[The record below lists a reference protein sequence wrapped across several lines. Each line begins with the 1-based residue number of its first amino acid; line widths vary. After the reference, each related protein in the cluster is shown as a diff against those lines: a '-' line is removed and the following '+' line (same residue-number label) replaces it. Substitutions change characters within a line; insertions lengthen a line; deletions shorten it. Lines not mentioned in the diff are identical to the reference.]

1 MNSRDFCQWLKG
13 FLDLTDQKEITKE
26 QIDCIQRHLALVFKY
41 EIDPSY
47 GDEQLQNELQNIH
60 DGTEPSDSNT
70 TYRC

>member
-26 QIDCIQRHLALVFKY
+26 QVECIKRHLALVFKY

-47 GDEQLQNELQNIH
+47 GDEQLQKELQNIH
-60 DGTEPSDSNT
+60 DGMIPVDPNVV
-70 TYRC
+70 YKC